1 MEEKVLKKSKNGL
14 AMVTLFILLYAA
26 AIAAIIV
33 GSIMVEQ
40 AETKAGWIVLIVAGS
55 IYVAIGWIFFIG
67 LKVLKPQ
74 EALVLTLFGKYVG
87 TIKEAG
93 FYFVNPF

>member
-33 GSIMVEQ
+33 GSI
-40 AETKAGWIVLIVAGS
+40 IL
-55 IYVAIGWIFFIG
+55 
-67 LKVLKPQ
+67 LKVSLLIF
-74 EALVLTLFGKYVG
+74 A
-87 TIKEAG
+87 
-93 FYFVNPF
+93 

>member
-14 AMVTLFILLYAA
+14 AMVTLFILLYAV

-40 AETKAGWIVLIVAGS
+40 AETKAGWIVIIVTC
-55 IYVAIGWIFFIG
+55 I
-67 LKVLKPQ
+67 
-74 EALVLTLFGKYVG
+74 
-87 TIKEAG
+87 
-93 FYFVNPF
+93 